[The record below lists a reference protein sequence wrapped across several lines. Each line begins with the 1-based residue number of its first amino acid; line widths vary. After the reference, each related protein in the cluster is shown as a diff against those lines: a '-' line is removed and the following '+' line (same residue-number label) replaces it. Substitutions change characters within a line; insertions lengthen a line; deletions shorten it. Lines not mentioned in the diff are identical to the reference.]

1 MANLSLEALL
11 EELRH
16 QPDWLMVQDLD
27 GVCMPLVLDPLT
39 RVMPAPYIRAAARL
53 QGRFCVLTNG
63 EHAGLRGVNP
73 LVERALAGTANPA
86 SEGLYLPGLAAG
98 GVQWQDRFGQITY
111 PGISDAELAT
121 LDALPAKI
129 LEGLNQQLDTPAAG
143 ADGSGAR
150 RAVPAHDPGQPPE
163 PHHQSQCPVQ
173 PPGRGC

>member
-86 SEGLYLPGLAAG
+86 SE
-98 GVQWQDRFGQITY
+98 R
-111 PGISDAELAT
+111 
-121 LDALPAKI
+121 ALPARI
-129 LEGLNQQLDTPAAG
+129 GRRG
-143 ADGSGAR
+143 
-150 RAVPAHDPGQPPE
+150 RAVARPLWPNHLSR
-163 PHHQSQCPVQ
+163 HQ
-173 PPGRGC
+173 RR

>member
-39 RVMPAPYIRAAARL
+39 RVMPAPYIRAAAKL

-73 LVERALAGTANPA
+73 LVESCL
-86 SEGLYLPGLAAG
+86 LYTSPSPR
-98 GVQWQDRFGQITY
+98 DRTRSRM
-111 PGISDAELAT
+111 PSSA
-121 LDALPAKI
+121 
-129 LEGLNQQLDTPAAG
+129 
-143 ADGSGAR
+143 
-150 RAVPAHDPGQPPE
+150 
-163 PHHQSQCPVQ
+163 
-173 PPGRGC
+173 

>member
-1 MANLSLEALL
+1 MANLSLEALQ

-86 SEGLYLPGLAAG
+86 
-98 GVQWQDRFGQITY
+98 
-111 PGISDAELAT
+111 
-121 LDALPAKI
+121 KK
-129 LEGLNQQLDTPAAG
+129 
-143 ADGSGAR
+143 GST
-150 RAVPAHDPGQPPE
+150 
-163 PHHQSQCPVQ
+163 CPDW
-173 PPGRGC
+173 PPGGAVARPLWPNHLSRHQRR